1 MAAAGLL
8 SCMAGRVGVSTPPT
22 APSTSYLDR
31 EEVARGFAASP
42 SSGAGATRDCAP
54 PMRFMR
60 TIVSGRSSCSPCVLC
75 CTQQPRAIIA
85 RAGTGDRLMHAG
97 GAVLRRGSGR
107 TGCVCVSGGR
117 TRVIAPMPMQK
128 PHCRAVVSG
137 TVLIA
142 CPPNCHYRSD
152 HIRCES
158 GRSPVGCVREGLPA
172 VYTLRTAAPLAM
184 HVP

>member
-1 MAAAGLL
+1 
-8 SCMAGRVGVSTPPT
+8 MAGRVGVSTPPT

-31 EEVARGFAASP
+31 EEVARGFAADP

-75 CTQQPRAIIA
+75 RTQQPRAIIA

-142 CPPNCHYRSD
+142 CPPNCHTEATTYAVSQGAALLAA
-152 HIRCES
+152 C
-158 GRSPVGCVREGLPA
+158 GRAYLPCTPS
-172 VYTLRTAAPLAM
+172 VLRLPYAM